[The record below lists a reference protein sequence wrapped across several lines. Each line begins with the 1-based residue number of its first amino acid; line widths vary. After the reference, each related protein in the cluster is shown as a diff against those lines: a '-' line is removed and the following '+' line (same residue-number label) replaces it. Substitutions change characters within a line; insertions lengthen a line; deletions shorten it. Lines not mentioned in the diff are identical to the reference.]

1 MTTDEFA
8 RRVAGDV
15 PRQMMLGAGR
25 VSLSDAVQAAVREF
39 AQEYVEERMRQVN
52 ADELLVKVHERL
64 GLGVDIQTFAD
75 GTVEIRWKRA
85 YGDDGWGESDERLT
99 IAEGEQA
106 LSDALKAVLARE
118 DEEDAKEEV

>member
-15 PRQMMLGAGR
+15 PRQMMLGAQEGI
-25 VSLSDAVQAAVREF
+25 SLSGAVQNAVRKF
-39 AQEYVEERMRQVN
+39 AQEYAEECMQTM
-52 ADELLVKVHERL
+52 DELLRKVHERL

-85 YGDDGWGESDERLT
+85 YGDDGWAESDERLT